1 LTALMVMLATA
12 ALASCGPAAPPAPP
26 LAKPVPD
33 QTVTVNCPDLGSLS
47 LALPSGKVDPPV
59 PELQV
64 SVGYQATVKRT
75 RLTVTGG
82 QPPGEILCGSVP
94 FPERLAPDVAP
105 GKLPAGVRTDDR
117 LAGNWIVS
125 VTVKVP

>member
-1 LTALMVMLATA
+1 MLASA
-12 ALASCGPAAPPAPP
+12 AVAASCGPAAPQVPR
-26 LAKPVPD
+26 LAEAVPD
-33 QTVTVNCPDLGSLS
+33 HLATVNCPDLGSLS

-75 RLTVTGG
+75 RMTVTGG
-82 QPPGEILCGSVP
+82 QPPGEILCGSIP
-94 FPERLAPDVAP
+94 FPERLARDVAQ
-105 GKLPAGVRTDDR
+105 GKLPAGVRPDDR